1 MTDFELEQLRR
12 LPQRESDTWQGGWC
26 RYPFRLS
33 IGEEDGANFRLPFWA
48 SVESGLI
55 NRKSEPVRIDEA
67 TPERLL
73 TALVRF
79 ALDRRVA
86 GHRPG
91 RVQVA
96 DPRLADALGP
106 PLDRAGI
113 AVELLP
119 GPAERL
125 PALAPVLAAM
135 REEFADRGSGA
146 AMSDAPGVTVE
157 RMRAFG
163 DAAREYFLARPWE
176 RLEGDTDPIRIVSPA
191 PGPSRGVAA
200 VMGAAGE
207 TFGLGFFASLEQYRQ
222 MLRAA
227 AAADDDDDDD
237 EADESVMSVERWS
250 VAYGDFEDLPYEDGD
265 LWRRHDLPVAGEG
278 AWPLLLHF
286 RPPYEFVA
294 PGPADLAFME
304 AILRAVAR
312 APDEQLDSGRWS
324 VTVPTFDGPVAVALE
339 LPELLAPPE
348 RAEMIARGWEP
359 DLRALERAHLVIER
373 LMAENR
379 PRDVAEANAVLAGK
393 LGHGPI
399 PDLPFEPRDAWE
411 RAQVLCYQ
419 AFDAQGRRRVALARR
434 ALAICPDCADAHV
447 LLAEHALTAELALA
461 HYAAGAAAG
470 PRPLSPDRLAHF
482 EGSLWSTPRG
492 RPWLRALRGQARAL
506 SDLGRNPEAIAV
518 GEQLLRLDRDDHL
531 GIREPQLILL
541 LDAARDSE
549 AEALLA
555 RFADDVTPHDD
566 GFWHW
571 AAALIAFRLHG
582 DSPASAAALARA
594 RATNRH
600 VPRFLQE
607 PEPIGLDDED
617 NLRPG
622 QLGTAQLAAGLL
634 HRFFRQTPGA
644 LEWAVAKKPKAP
656 RAAGGGG
663 KGQPKGR
670 GRTRGKG

>member
-12 LPQRESDTWQGGWC
+12 LPQRQSDTWQGGWC
-26 RYPFRLS
+26 RYPFRLW
-33 IGEEDGANFRLPFWA
+33 IGDEDGADFRLPFWA
-48 SVESGLI
+48 SVESGLV
-55 NRKSEPVRIDEA
+55 NRKSEPVRVDEA

-96 DPRLADALGP
+96 DRELADALGP
-106 PLDRAGI
+106 PLAQVGI

-135 REEFADRGSGA
+135 REEFANRGSGA
-146 AMSDAPGVTVE
+146 AMSDAPGVTVA

-163 DAAREYFLARPWE
+163 DAAREFHLARPWE
-176 RLEGDTDPIRIVSPA
+176 RLEGDTDPIRIISPA
-191 PGPSRGVAA
+191 PGPARGVAT

-227 AAADDDDDDD
+227 VAEDDD
-237 EADESVMSVERWS
+237 ECEGLANSVERWS
-250 VAYGDFEDLPYEDGD
+250 VAYGDFEDLPYEDAD
-265 LWRRHDLPVAGEG
+265 LWRQHDLPVAGEG
-278 AWPLLLHF
+278 AWPLLLHS

-312 APDEQLDSGRWS
+312 ATDEQLDSGRWS
-324 VTVPTFDGPVAVALE
+324 LTVPTFDGPVAVELE

-348 RAEMIARGWEP
+348 RADMIARGWEP
-359 DLRALERAHLVIER
+359 DLRALERAHLVIDR

-379 PRDVAEANAVLAGK
+379 PRDVEEANAVLAEK

-399 PDLPFEPRDAWE
+399 PDLPFEPRDDWE

-419 AFDAQGRRRVALARR
+419 AYDSQGRRRAALARR

-447 LLAEHALTAELALA
+447 LLAEDAPTAAQAHA
-461 HYAAGAAAG
+461 HYEAGVAVG
-470 PRPLSPDRLAHF
+470 PRPLSADRLARF
-482 EGSLWSTPRG
+482 DGNLWATPRG
-492 RPWLRALRGQARAL
+492 RPWLRALRGQARTL
-506 SDLGRNPEAIAV
+506 SELGRNPEAIAV
-518 GEQLLRLDRDDHL
+518 GAELLRLDRDDHQ

-541 LDAARDSE
+541 LDAGRDV
-549 AEALLA
+549 EALALLS
-555 RFADDVTPHDD
+555 RFADHPTDHDG
-566 GFWHW
+566 GFWRW
-571 AAALIAFRLHG
+571 AIALVAFRLTG
-582 DSPASAAALARA
+582 DSAQAATALTQARA
-594 RATNRH
+594 ANRH

-607 PEPIGLDDED
+607 AEPIGLDEEE

-622 QLGTAQLAAGLL
+622 QLGAAQLTAGLL
-634 HRFFRQTPGA
+634 HRFFRETPGA
-644 LEWAVAKKPKAP
+644 LDWAVAKKPKAP
-656 RAAGGGG
+656 RATGGSG
-663 KGQPKGR
+663 KGKAKGR
-670 GRTRGKG
+670 GKSRGRG